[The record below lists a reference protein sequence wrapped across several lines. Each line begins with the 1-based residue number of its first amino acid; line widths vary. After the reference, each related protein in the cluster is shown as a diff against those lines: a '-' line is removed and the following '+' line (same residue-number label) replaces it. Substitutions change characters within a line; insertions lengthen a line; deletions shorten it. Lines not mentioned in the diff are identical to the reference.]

1 MEPTVVACSHNPSIR
16 KQRQEGGYESYA
28 NLGYIEAL
36 SKREM
41 EGNVCEF
48 MHGKVGLTL
57 FRAS

>member
-1 MEPTVVACSHNPSIR
+1 MEPTVVAHSHNPSMR

-41 EGNVCEF
+41 EGMPVSLC
-48 MHGKVGLTL
+48 MG
-57 FRAS
+57 R